1 MNSNE
6 RIAIYGALAV
16 LLALNLST
24 MLGLGSPGALAEAT
38 SVDDE
43 LGPAAT
49 LTLTDEDE
57 DEPLVLRNTAGRLAW
72 ADNAHGRAYSVAF
85 MAPGKAM
92 EPLLKAD
99 QFVEE
104 RQELDDELRTN
115 DQEFQ
120 RRIGAYQQQNADV
133 TPDDPRAAEVE
144 ATYRAMLAEYE
155 QWRAQANA
163 RMGQL
168 TAGQVERAYRDMV
181 AAVEVVAERKGIDIV
196 YRFIATAQEFGAVNP
211 PQAYLATRQRLALVY
226 PDALDITD
234 AVLDELSVETE

>member
-1 MNSNE
+1 MNSKE
-6 RIAIYGALAV
+6 RIAIYGALAL

-24 MLGLGSPGALAEAT
+24 ILGLGSPAAIAEAMT
-38 SVDDE
+38 VEDE

-57 DEPLVLRNTAGRLAW
+57 PLVLRSTAGRLAW

-104 RQELDDELRTN
+104 HQELDDELRTN
-115 DQEFQ
+115 GQEFE
-120 RRIGAYQQQNADV
+120 RRIKAYEQQNADV
-133 TPDDPRAAEVE
+133 TPDDPRAAEVQR
-144 ATYRAMLAEYE
+144 TYQAMRAEYE
-155 QWRAQANA
+155 QWRARANA

-168 TAGQVERAYRDMV
+168 RAAQVERAYRDMV

-196 YRFIATAQEFGAVNP
+196 YRFIATAQDFGAVNL
-211 PQAYLATRQRLALVY
+211 PQAYLATQQRLALVY

-234 AVLDELSVETE
+234 AVLEELSLETE

>member
-24 MLGLGSPGALAEAT
+24 MLGLGSPRAIAE
-38 SVDDE
+38 VMFVEDE

-49 LTLTDEDE
+49 LTLTDEE
-57 DEPLVLRNTAGRLAW
+57 EPLVLRNTAGRLAW
-72 ADNAHGRAYSVAF
+72 ADNAHGRAYNVAF

-104 RQELDDELRTN
+104 RQELDDELRTQGQ
-115 DQEFQ
+115 DFE
-120 RRIGAYQQQNADV
+120 RRINAYKQQNADV
-133 TPDDPRAAEVE
+133 TPDDPRAVEVQQ
-144 ATYRAMLAEYE
+144 TFQAMLAEYE
-155 QWRAQANA
+155 QWRTEASA

-168 TAGQVERAYRDMV
+168 RATQVEQAYRDMV

-196 YRFIATAQEFGAVNP
+196 YRFIPTAQEFGAVNP
-211 PQAYLATRQRLALVY
+211 PQAYLATQQRLALVY

-234 AVLDELSVETE
+234 AVLEELSVETE

>member
-6 RIAIYGALAV
+6 RIAIYGVLAV

-24 MLGLGSPGALAEAT
+24 MLGLGTPGALAEAA
-38 SVDDE
+38 SVEDG

-49 LTLTDEDE
+49 LTLTDE

-99 QFVEE
+99 QFAEE
-104 RQELDDELRTN
+104 RQELDDELQTN
-115 DQEFQ
+115 DQEFG
-120 RRIGAYQQQNADV
+120 RRIKAYEQQNAGV
-133 TPDDPRAAEVE
+133 TPDDPRAAEVQQ
-144 ATYRAMLAEYE
+144 TYQAMRAEYE
-155 QWRAQANA
+155 QWRAQATA

-168 TAGQVERAYRDMV
+168 TAAQIARAYRDMV
-181 AAVEVVAERKGIDIV
+181 AAVEVLAPRTGIDLV
-196 YRFIATAQEFGAVNP
+196 YRFIPTAQEFGAVNP

-234 AVLDELSVETE
+234 AVLEELSVETE

>member
-1 MNSNE
+1 MNSKE
-6 RIAIYGALAV
+6 RIAIYGALAL

-24 MLGLGSPGALAEAT
+24 MLGLGSPAAIADAIPVE
-38 SVDDE
+38 DE

-57 DEPLVLRNTAGRLAW
+57 PLVLRSTAGRLAW
-72 ADNAHGRAYSVAF
+72 ADNAYARAYSVAF

-115 DQEFQ
+115 GQEFE
-120 RRIGAYQQQNADV
+120 RRINAYQQQNADI
-133 TPDDPRAAEVE
+133 TPDDPRAAEVQQ
-144 ATYRAMLAEYE
+144 TFQAMLAEYE
-155 QWRAQANA
+155 QWRAAANV

-234 AVLDELSVETE
+234 AVLEELSVETE

>member
-6 RIAIYGALAV
+6 RITIYGALAV

-24 MLGLGSPGALAEAT
+24 MLGLGSSGAIAET
-38 SVDDE
+38 TFVEDE

-57 DEPLVLRNTAGRLAW
+57 PLVLRSAAGRLAW

-99 QFVEE
+99 QFAEE
-104 RQELDDELRTN
+104 RQELQDELRTN
-115 DQEFQ
+115 DQEFK
-120 RRIGAYQQQNADV
+120 RRISAYQQQNADV
-133 TPDDPRAAEVE
+133 TPDDPRAMEVQQ
-144 ATYRAMLAEYE
+144 TFQAMLAEYE
-155 QWRAQANA
+155 QWRAEANT
-163 RMGQL
+163 RRGQL
-168 TAGQVERAYRDMV
+168 TATQVERAYRDMV

-234 AVLDELSVETE
+234 AVLEELSVETE

>member
-24 MLGLGSPGALAEAT
+24 MLGLGSSGALADAMSIE
-38 SVDDE
+38 DE

-57 DEPLVLRNTAGRLAW
+57 PLVLRNAAGRLAW
-72 ADNAHGRAYSVAF
+72 AENAHGRAYSVAF

-92 EPLLKAD
+92 EPLLEAD
-99 QFVEE
+99 QLVEE
-104 RQELDDELRTN
+104 RQELQDELRTTG
-115 DQEFQ
+115 QEFVQ
-120 RRIGAYQQQNADV
+120 RIKAYEQQNAGI
-133 TPDDPRAAEVE
+133 TPDDPRAAEVQR
-144 ATYRAMLAEYE
+144 TYQAMRAEYD
-155 QWRAQANA
+155 QWQVRANA

-168 TAGQVERAYRDMV
+168 TASQIEQAYRDIV

-196 YRFIATAQEFGAVNP
+196 YRFIPTADDFGAVNP
-211 PQAYLATRQRLALVY
+211 PQASLAAAQRLALVY

-234 AVLDELSVETE
+234 AVLEELSVETE